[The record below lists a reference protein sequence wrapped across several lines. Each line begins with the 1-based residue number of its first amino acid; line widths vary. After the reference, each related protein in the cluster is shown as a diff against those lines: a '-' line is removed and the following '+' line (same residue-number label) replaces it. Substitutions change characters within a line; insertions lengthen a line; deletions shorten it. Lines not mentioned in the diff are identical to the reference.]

1 MFADKAWR
9 DLLVTDVQPLGKN
22 IVYPTGSSRA
32 TGGAKTSGLVIALA
46 IIFSI
51 LALVLLVA
59 LILCLLWRRKLKKRK
74 E

>member
-1 MFADKAWR
+1 M
-9 DLLVTDVQPLGKN
+9 VTDVGSYGDD
-22 IVYPTGSSRA
+22 IVYPAGSSRA
-32 TGGAKTSGLVIALA
+32 SGDAGSSGLVIALA
-46 IIFSI
+46 TIFSI